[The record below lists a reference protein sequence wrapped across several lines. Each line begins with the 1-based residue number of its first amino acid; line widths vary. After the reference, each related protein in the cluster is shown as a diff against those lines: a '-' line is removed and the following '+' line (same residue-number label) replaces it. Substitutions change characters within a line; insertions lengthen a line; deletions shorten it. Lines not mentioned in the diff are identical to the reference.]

1 MQADI
6 ERVRADSRQIVDL
19 GDGMQKNEFFGALAQ
34 AMNFATIQP
43 KLSQYCLGGQGKRSG
58 KGARLPKREDLQWLK
73 QQNFLSAKR

>member
-6 ERVRADSRQIVDL
+6 ERVRADSRQIVDF

-43 KLSQYCLGGQGKRSG
+43 KLSQYCFIAVRQRPRKRWFNWFQHAG
-58 KGARLPKREDLQWLK
+58 
-73 QQNFLSAKR
+73 FLLL

>member
-1 MQADI
+1 MRADI

-43 KLSQYCLGGQGKRSG
+43 ELSQYCLGGQGKRSG
-58 KGARLPKREDLQWLK
+58 KGA
-73 QQNFLSAKR
+73 